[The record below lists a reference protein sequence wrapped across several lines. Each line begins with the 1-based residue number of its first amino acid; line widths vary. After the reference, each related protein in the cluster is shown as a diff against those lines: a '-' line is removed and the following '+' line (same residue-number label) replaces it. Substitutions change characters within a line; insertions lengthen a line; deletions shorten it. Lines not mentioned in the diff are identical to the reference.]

1 MVLNVKFE
9 AVAAS
14 GSDKARLQWVRVGAQ
29 ITVSLKVGFNQVV
42 RIFVQEKEGASH
54 SSIFESWQL

>member
-14 GSDKARLQWVRVGAQ
+14 GSGEARLQWVRVGAQ

-42 RIFVQEKEGASH
+42 RIFV
-54 SSIFESWQL
+54 

>member
-14 GSDKARLQWVRVGAQ
+14 GSDEARLQWVRVGAQ

-42 RIFVQEKEGASH
+42 RIFV
-54 SSIFESWQL
+54 